1 MSRMSQG
8 RAREAYGKL
17 LAWSRE
23 LTHLGTALS
32 VLHWDQRT
40 HIPAKGHANRAEQIA
55 ALARIRHQRETD
67 PRAGEWLAA
76 IEGTDL
82 VAEAESVEATNVREW
97 RRSHD
102 KAVKIPEDLAVAL
115 ARAAA
120 LGESAWEKAKPAN
133 DWPAFRPHLE
143 GLVHLRGEQAEAVGY
158 EREVYDALLDDY
170 EPGATA
176 ADIEPVFREL
186 RKATV
191 RLLDCV
197 RGGTPPKA
205 VVQGKDYPLADQERV
220 CKAVAARLGYDFEAG
235 RLDATAHPF
244 STRIGP
250 GDARITTNY
259 APQDFTDALY
269 SVIHEA
275 GHAMYSQGQPEEHHG
290 TPRGS
295 SVSLGVHESQS
306 RMWENLVGRSRG
318 FWSFFHPAFQMVFP
332 ALAGTSAEDIQR
344 WVTRVEPG
352 FIRVRADEL
361 TYNLHIMLRFDLEL
375 AIMRGGLAVD
385 DLPGAWNE
393 RMREYLGLTPP
404 DHAQGVM
411 QDVHWSAGLFGYFP
425 TYTLGNIFAAQFF
438 AAATRELG
446 DLGQMFA
453 RGEFAPLLDWL
464 RREIHS
470 RGKLLRSRELVRR
483 VTGEDPD
490 ARHLVAHLTAR
501 CEQAYN
507 CRIERA

>member
-1 MSRMSQG
+1 MQP
-8 RAREAYGKL
+8 REAYDRL

-23 LTHLGTALS
+23 LTHLGTAMSL
-32 VLHWDQRT
+32 LHWDQRT
-40 HIPAKGHANRAEQIA
+40 HIPAKGHANRAEQLA
-55 ALARIRHQRETD
+55 TLARIHHQRETD
-67 PRAGEWLAA
+67 PRAGEWLFAA
-76 IEGTDL
+76 EGGDL
-82 VAEAESVEATNVREW
+82 AADPESVEAVNLREW
-97 RRSHD
+97 RRAYD

-115 ARAAA
+115 ARAASN
-120 LGESAWEKAKPAN
+120 GESAWERAKPIS
-133 DWPAFRPHLE
+133 DWRSFKPHLE
-143 GLVHLRGEQAEAVGY
+143 ELVRLRKEQAEAVGY
-158 EREVYDALLDDY
+158 EREAYDALLDDY
-170 EPGATA
+170 EPGVTA
-176 ADIEPVFREL
+176 AEIEPVFRDL
-186 RKATV
+186 RAATV

-197 RGGTPPKA
+197 RGSVPPTA
-205 VVQGKDYPLADQERV
+205 VLQGLDFPLADQERA
-220 CKAVAARLGYDFEAG
+220 CKAVAARLGYDLEAG

-259 APQDFTDALY
+259 DPADFTDALY

-290 TPRGS
+290 TPRGQ

-318 FWSFFHPAFQMVFP
+318 FWRFFHPAFQMVFP
-332 ALAGTSAEDIQR
+332 TLAATRAEDMQR

-361 TYNLHIMLRFDLEL
+361 TYNLHVMLRFNLEL
-375 AIMRGGLAVD
+375 AVMRGELAVD
-385 DLPGAWNE
+385 DLPEAWNE

-404 DHAQGVM
+404 SHAQGVM

-438 AAATRELG
+438 DAASRELG
-446 DLGQMFA
+446 DLGEMFA

-470 RGKLLRSRELVRR
+470 RGKQLRSRELVRR
-483 VTGEDPD
+483 VTGEEPD
-490 ARHLVAHLTAR
+490 ARFLVAHLTAR
-501 CEQAYN
+501 CEQTYD
-507 CRIERA
+507 CRIKPA